1 MKTNPDQLAKTLLTL
16 AEKIEYAFEA
26 GEEEKVSLFLTK
38 FNAGLLMLKTVA
50 ADNNE
55 ELIGSKKEKPL
66 KTKLFST
73 VSLLRKVR
81 DSNPR
86 NGKTV
91 HRISSAARSTTLA
104 TFLKNAS
111 AKIGKRINN

>member
-38 FNAGLLMLKTVA
+38 FNTGILMLKTVA

-66 KTKLFST
+66 KTF
-73 VSLLRKVR
+73 RFQR
-81 DSNPR
+81 FFFC
-86 NGKTV
+86 GK
-91 HRISSAARSTTLA
+91 
-104 TFLKNAS
+104 
-111 AKIGKRINN
+111 